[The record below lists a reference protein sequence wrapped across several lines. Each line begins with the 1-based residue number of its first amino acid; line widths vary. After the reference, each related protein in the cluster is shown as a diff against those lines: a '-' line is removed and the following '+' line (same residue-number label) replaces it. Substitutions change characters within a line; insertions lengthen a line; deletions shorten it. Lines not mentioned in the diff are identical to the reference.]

1 MDTSRG
7 TLVTGEIYH
16 IYSKSIAEFVIFNN
30 DVEYSR
36 MKETMLYYQTER
48 QHVNFAKFI
57 ETEVKQE
64 AGGEKLVDIIC
75 YCPMPTHLH
84 LTLKQLKDKGISNF
98 MRHVLESYTHYFNTK
113 HNRKGPLWE
122 NRFRRVL
129 VKTDEQLLH
138 LTRYI
143 HLNPATAYLV
153 NKPEEWAY
161 SSYME
166 YLSSDKPKICAYSE
180 VLDIKPVSYKIF
192 VEDRVSYQRDLAK
205 IKSLILD

>member
-1 MDTSRG
+1 MRKD
-7 TLVTGEIYH
+7 LLAQGEIYH
-16 IYSKSIAEFVIFNN
+16 VFSKSIAKFTIFN
-30 DVEYSR
+30 DDIEFSR
-36 MKETMLYYQTER
+36 MIETICYYQRKNPAVRFSDFMEL
-48 QHVNFAKFI
+48 HKKI
-57 ETEVKQE
+57 EECSYKD
-64 AGGEKLVDIIC
+64 KLVEIIA
-75 YCPMPTHLH
+75 YCLMPTHLH
-84 LTLKQLKDKGISNF
+84 LILKQLKEKGISVF
-98 MRHVLESYTHYFNTK
+98 MNNLLNSYTRYFNLR

-122 NRFRRVL
+122 SRFKNVL
-129 VKTDEQLLH
+129 VETDEQLLH

-153 NKPEEWAY
+153 NKPEEWPY

-180 VLDIKPVSYKIF
+180 VLDIKPASYKIF